1 MVIEFVVG
9 MNERMNDIV
18 SAGPLQFILIYPVS
32 NDNYT
37 EPLMSVMKMFELLM
51 MSFVVD
57 EKAHFLVIINE
68 FILSTK
74 MMN

>member
-9 MNERMNDIV
+9 MNEPMNDIV

-32 NDNYT
+32 NDNYN

-68 FILSTK
+68 FILSSQ